1 MKGLKGLF
9 WKKAVAVI
17 LSVAMVLTGVT
28 ITPQNV
34 KADAAIMAT
43 NNVTVVIADDSK
55 TGYSSEKDGDL
66 YNYVRYGASAVADD
80 KTGDYVATNAI
91 DGSADTRWANEDKTK
106 GHYITIDLKQ
116 SYEISK
122 INISWEVA
130 SSIDYKI
137 EVSND
142 GVLFKSVTAI
152 SLNDYTTAKNR
163 IDTLSLKNTVIGR
176 YVRITDVGEKY
187 ITDSSNNRRYGI
199 SIWDVGIFGKDV
211 KALIKAETFLF
222 QSLYQHSSNKL

>member
-9 WKKAVAVI
+9 WKKGVAVI

-34 KADAAIMAT
+34 KADAAITAT
-43 NNVTVVIADDSK
+43 NDVTAVITDDSK

-80 KTGDYVATNAI
+80 KTGDHVANNAI
-91 DGSADTRWANEDKTK
+91 DGNADTRWANEAKTK

-130 SSIDYKI
+130 SSIDYKLRYLTM
-137 EVSND
+137 E
-142 GVLFKSVTAI
+142 F
-152 SLNDYTTAKNR
+152 Y
-163 IDTLSLKNTVIGR
+163 LSL
-176 YVRITDVGEKY
+176 
-187 ITDSSNNRRYGI
+187 
-199 SIWDVGIFGKDV
+199 
-211 KALIKAETFLF
+211 L
-222 QSLYQHSSNKL
+222 QQ